1 MDSYSSSGRPSRGN
15 ANDTWTHD
23 LFERNGDARD
33 RLAGNPLAARL
44 GETYE
49 FLYQVDKVDNRQPGR
64 LKVENLHYEL
74 TEDDLNVARPERFL
88 C

>member
-1 MDSYSSSGRPSRGN
+1 MFAPPKCPIMQSIHYISILSERKLIARFIQRRVDSYSSPGRPSRGN

-49 FLYQVDKVDNRQPGR
+49 FVSSGQS
-64 LKVENLHYEL
+64 
-74 TEDDLNVARPERFL
+74 
-88 C
+88 